1 MSSHHIVREKQ
12 EPALI
17 IMSYND
23 FNDEYLGQLLE
34 WSPSIFVFENEWD
47 LMTSKGIKIDALFAP
62 SNNINEELQEFTRII
77 PLESYSIKGAIE
89 QLIAEGFPSVNII
102 GSSDLLEEIRNH
114 VHNIDIVLFH
124 GSNKFFPVKE
134 NLEKWYAK
142 GEELTVINL
151 DLANAYTVEGAFNV
165 SNNSYVTK
173 ENGMVK
179 FKTTASPLFVVEEL
193 R

>member
-1 MSSHHIVREKQ
+1 
-12 EPALI
+12 
-17 IMSYND
+17 MSYND

-62 SNNINEELQEFTRII
+62 SDTINEELQEYTRII
-77 PLESYSIKGAIE
+77 PLQSYSIKGAIE

-102 GSSDLLEEIRNH
+102 GSSDLLEEISNH

-151 DLANAYTVEGAFNV
+151 DSFNTYTVEGAVNV
-165 SNNSYVTK
+165 SNNSYATS

-179 FKTTASPLFVVEEL
+179 FKTNSPVFVVEEL
-193 R
+193 K

>member
-62 SNNINEELQEFTRII
+62 SNNINEELQEFTRVI
-77 PLESYSIKGAIE
+77 PLQSYSIKGAIE
-89 QLIAEGFPSVNII
+89 QLVTEGFPSVNII
-102 GSSDLLEEIRNH
+102 GSPDLLPEIKEH
-114 VHNIDIVLFH
+114 VHELDIVLFY
-124 GSNKFFPVKE
+124 GANKFFPVKE

-142 GEELTVINL
+142 GEELTVINP
-151 DLANAYTVEGAFNV
+151 DSSNTYTVEGAVNIND
-165 SNNSYVTK
+165 NNYLTP

-179 FKTTASPLFVVEEL
+179 FKTNSPVFVVEEL
-193 R
+193 K